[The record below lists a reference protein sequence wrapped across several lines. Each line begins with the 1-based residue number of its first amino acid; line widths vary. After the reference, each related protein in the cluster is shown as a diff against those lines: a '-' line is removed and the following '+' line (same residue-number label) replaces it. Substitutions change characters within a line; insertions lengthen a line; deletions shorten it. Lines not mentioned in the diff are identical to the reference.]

1 MPQQA
6 LGGSSFIHEHV
17 IQPAALLNST
27 EVEKLAH
34 KEGTRRTVY
43 FTKQVDD
50 PNKKTSGEGAY
61 RRTGQYLGEW
71 HANEFDGKGV
81 YELANGTR
89 YVGGWQAGKRHGMG
103 TTWLKGK
110 KGELRKQYAGQ
121 WLDDARHGR
130 GVFNYKNGDSYN
142 GEWKNGVRHGVGILT
157 LAGDGGV
164 YEGEWFNDK
173 RHGFGVFDYKNGDHF
188 EGAWVE
194 GLKEGEGVHFYFD
207 KEKKAHTKRCEPTR
221 PASPPPPRRRPPR
234 RRRRHRPAAAR
245 PPHAPPS
252 PPPLLRRYDG
262 EWVDDSPKCG
272 FYTEMPPD
280 PAVPASSEPDPL
292 PPTTLRDADGVIAS
306 RLREIRD
313 ARAHHRAERVPL
325 DEHFT
330 AEELEA
336 LQVAFSRV
344 DEAGAGA
351 LDLDQMRSAFL
362 QVGMEPT
369 DEEIAMVLEQL
380 EKSDDGDATFS
391 FAEFSQACD
400 FLAPL
405 E

>member
-1 MPQQA
+1 
-6 LGGSSFIHEHV
+6 
-17 IQPAALLNST
+17 
-27 EVEKLAH
+27 
-34 KEGTRRTVY
+34 
-43 FTKQVDD
+43 
-50 PNKKTSGEGAY
+50 
-61 RRTGQYLGEW
+61 
-71 HANEFDGKGV
+71 
-81 YELANGTR
+81 
-89 YVGGWQAGKRHGMG
+89 
-103 TTWLKGK
+103 
-110 KGELRKQYAGQ
+110 
-121 WLDDARHGR
+121 
-130 GVFNYKNGDSYN
+130 
-142 GEWKNGVRHGVGILT
+142 
-157 LAGDGGV
+157 
-164 YEGEWFNDK
+164 
-173 RHGFGVFDYKNGDHF
+173 
-188 EGAWVE
+188 
-194 GLKEGEGVHFYFD
+194 
-207 KEKKAHTKRCEPTR
+207 
-221 PASPPPPRRRPPR
+221 
-234 RRRRHRPAAAR
+234 
-245 PPHAPPS
+245 
-252 PPPLLRRYDG
+252 
-262 EWVDDSPKCG
+262 
-272 FYTEMPPD
+272 MPPD
-280 PAVPASSEPDPL
+280 PAVPASSEPEPL

>member
-173 RHGFGVFDYKNGDHF
+173 RHGFGVFDYVNGDHF

-207 KEKKAHTKRCEPTR
+207 KEKKAHTK
-221 PASPPPPRRRPPR
+221 
-234 RRRRHRPAAAR
+234 
-245 PPHAPPS
+245 
-252 PPPLLRRYDG
+252 RYDG

-351 LDLDQMRSAFL
+351 LDLDQMRAAFL

>member
-173 RHGFGVFDYKNGDHF
+173 RHGFGVFDYVNGDHF

-221 PASPPPPRRRPPR
+221 PASPTPPRRRPPR
-234 RRRRHRPAAAR
+234 RRRHRPAAA
-245 PPHAPPS
+245 APP
-252 PPPLLRRYDG
+252 PALLTRRRLRRRSSAG
-262 EWVDDSPKCG
+262 TTASGSTTPQSAASTPRCLPTPPCPRRRSPTRCRRRRCA
-272 FYTEMPPD
+272 T
-280 PAVPASSEPDPL
+280 
-292 PPTTLRDADGVIAS
+292 PTA
-306 RLREIRD
+306 
-313 ARAHHRAERVPL
+313 
-325 DEHFT
+325 
-330 AEELEA
+330 
-336 LQVAFSRV
+336 
-344 DEAGAGA
+344 
-351 LDLDQMRSAFL
+351 
-362 QVGMEPT
+362 
-369 DEEIAMVLEQL
+369 
-380 EKSDDGDATFS
+380 
-391 FAEFSQACD
+391 
-400 FLAPL
+400 
-405 E
+405 

>member
-157 LAGDGGV
+157 LAGEGGV

-173 RHGFGVFDYKNGDHF
+173 RHGFGVFDYVNGDHF

-194 GLKEGEGVHFYFD
+194 GLKEGEGVHFYFNQA
-207 KEKKAHTKRCEPTR
+207 KATHT
-221 PASPPPPRRRPPR
+221 
-234 RRRRHRPAAAR
+234 
-245 PPHAPPS
+245 
-252 PPPLLRRYDG
+252 RRYDG
-262 EWVDDSPKCG
+262 EWVDNVPKCG
-272 FYTEMPPD
+272 FYSEMPPD
-280 PAVPASSEPDPL
+280 PMVPASEVPDSL
-292 PPTTLRDADGVIAS
+292 PAGKLRDSHGVIAA
-306 RLREIRD
+306 RLAEIREE
-313 ARAHHRAERVPL
+313 RKHHRATRVPL

-336 LQVAFSRV
+336 LQVAFNRV
-344 DEAGAGA
+344 DIDGKGTISFAQLPA
-351 LDLDQMRSAFL
+351 AFS
-362 QVGMEPT
+362 QVGMET
-369 DEEIAMVLEQL
+369 TEEEMDEVLAYLNKTGSPDEP
-380 EKSDDGDATFS
+380 FS
-391 FAEFSQACD
+391 FAEFSQAAD
-400 FLAPL
+400 FLSPVP
-405 E
+405 EEGGQM